1 MSSRNYVDAASADS
15 TQSYIDA
22 ASADTSDDSSRSWR
36 GALSGWRNWLPGPH
50 QVMNALY
57 LRLDMADSPDVRQFD
72 SPQETPRDETLSTS
86 MRQGIGLIVVTA
98 LVAGLLALLVNWVT
112 ASRYGVVLPLANLT
126 QLLEGG
132 ATPDT
137 LNYATAEAL
146 RDIGGLEEGVATG
159 WATLFSALG
168 NWVEWPLNWLMIW
181 LGLGALVLLVANLL
195 GAGTRLQ
202 PFYAATSYAAVPLI
216 LLILWPIPVIGSF
229 AAVIA
234 VLWSGAVYT
243 QATKLITGLDGK
255 RALVAVLLPVGLGIV
270 LAGLLFASLVSS
282 LLGLLL

>member
-1 MSSRNYVDAASADS
+1 MYSQD
-15 TQSYIDA
+15 YIDA
-22 ASADTSDDSSRSWR
+22 AAAGSSNDDNRSWR
-36 GALSGWRNWLPGPH
+36 NALSGWHNWLPGPQ
-50 QVMNALY
+50 QVLNALY
-57 LRLDMADSPDVRQFD
+57 IKLDMDESPDVRQFD
-72 SPQETPRDETLSTS
+72 TPYETPRAATLATS
-86 MRQGIGLIVVTA
+86 MRQGIGLIVVMA
-98 LVAGLLALLVNWVT
+98 LVAGLLALLVNWAV
-112 ASRYGVVLPLANLT
+112 ASRYGVVLPLANVT
-126 QLLEGG
+126 RAIEAN

-146 RDIGGLEEGVATG
+146 RDINGLEEGVATG

-181 LGLGALVLLVANLL
+181 LGFGALVLLVANLL

-216 LLILWPIPVIGSF
+216 LLLLWPLPVIGAF

-243 QATKLITGLDGK
+243 QATKLVTGLDGK

-270 LAGLLFASLVSS
+270 LAGIVFASLVSS
-282 LLGLLL
+282 LLGLVL